1 MSSYTKLIIV
11 VCLSVN
17 AVLPSCASAQARV
30 ANDPR
35 DGSVSQTAQTAVAQV
50 GGWQPETAARKT
62 RAQVY
67 EELVKAQQDG
77 EIAYLNRTIYA
88 HH

>member
-1 MSSYTKLIIV
+1 MTSYPKLIIA
-11 VCLSVN
+11 VCLSVST
-17 AVLPSCASAQARV
+17 VLPSCASAQAEV
-30 ANDPR
+30 ANKPWQAP
-35 DGSVSQTAQTAVAQV
+35 VSQAAQTAVGQA
-50 GGWQPETAARKT
+50 GGWQPEAAARKT

-67 EELVKAQQDG
+67 EELVKAQRDG

>member
-1 MSSYTKLIIV
+1 MSSYPKLIIV
-11 VCLSVN
+11 ACLCVN
-17 AVLPSCASAQARV
+17 AVLPSCASAQTGATT
-30 ANDPR
+30 DPR
-35 DGSVSQTAQTAVAQV
+35 DGPANQAAQTAVGQA
-50 GGWQPETAARKT
+50 GGWQPEAAARKT